1 MAIRAS
7 FSPAIKRRIVFL
19 CVLFLSAFIH
29 LAAQETVVVGQVIDK
44 YDKLPISSV
53 DIYFKNSNIAVQSND
68 EGYFLI
74 RNAGPETTLIFTVI
88 GYKSYEL
95 KLKRGDNVGV
105 QIELEEKKNILD
117 EVLIIPGVNPAVD
130 LMKKVR
136 QKRRQNDVKV
146 LLSAT
151 DQSAVFLSKNDARW
165 QNNKLFEQLKSGNL
179 SENDSVLLMPIYMVE
194 SEYDAKGLV
203 KRQKNKKTYNT
214 DETTENL
221 VDKLLDGMD
230 NRISFYDN
238 SVNLLGKNMI
248 SPLASIGSTFYR
260 YYLTDSILTP
270 TGKQY
275 DIHFYSRNPK
285 SLAFNGS
292 MYVDS
297 ATLALT
303 YISASLPRQANLNFI
318 HNLSFVQKFKKTEN
332 YWIPD
337 NQQSTWYLTY
347 DLLKNDAG
355 ASSELLVSRNTSY
368 LGGEGDIVLQTD
380 SFAGSAFSDKEI
392 NTRMIALQQSK
403 IFKAASIIA
412 DAGLTGYLKAGKI
425 DVGPLATILRL
436 TEEEGLRMGLNMRTN
451 EDLWRNFMI
460 GGYGAYGFS
469 DKKWK
474 YGGEMQ
480 WKLPTVGRFIV
491 GAKYISDL
499 RRTDYDYTDFI
510 WRENPLIL
518 GDYDISSTLFS
529 LKKGI
534 SLNKIKEFTAFAT
547 KDLTPDI
554 EAYLI
559 YLNKKTYS
567 SEIFPF
573 IAPDDETEYETIRQQ
588 SVSLTG
594 RFSFNERSVDGHFQR
609 FYQKTQNPVIY
620 GTVEM
625 GNYQLRMN
633 DNTRNYL
640 RLVTTIQ
647 QTGRFSVGEWRYL
660 LEGGKIFGTV
670 PYPLLK
676 NIKGKS
682 GSAYSRYQ
690 FTLMKTNEYMADTW
704 ASLQSEVITY
714 GILFNNIPL
723 IKRLNLREIA
733 GFKIAYGSQSDK
745 NVQLMKLPE
754 NTSGFNKPYSELSV
768 GFTNLF
774 GIISVQYT
782 RRLTDTYKPNI
793 RKSAVGI
800 SLVLSF

>member
-1 MAIRAS
+1 M
-7 FSPAIKRRIVFL
+7 
-19 CVLFLSAFIH
+19 
-29 LAAQETVVVGQVIDK
+29 
-44 YDKLPISSV
+44 
-53 DIYFKNSNIAVQSND
+53 
-68 EGYFLI
+68 
-74 RNAGPETTLIFTVI
+74 
-88 GYKSYEL
+88 
-95 KLKRGDNVGV
+95 
-105 QIELEEKKNILD
+105 
-117 EVLIIPGVNPAVD
+117 
-130 LMKKVR
+130 
-136 QKRRQNDVKV
+136 
-146 LLSAT
+146 
-151 DQSAVFLSKNDARW
+151 
-165 QNNKLFEQLKSGNL
+165 
-179 SENDSVLLMPIYMVE
+179 
-194 SEYDAKGLV
+194 
-203 KRQKNKKTYNT
+203 
-214 DETTENL
+214 
-221 VDKLLDGMD
+221 
-230 NRISFYDN
+230 
-238 SVNLLGKNMI
+238 
-248 SPLASIGSTFYR
+248 
-260 YYLTDSILTP
+260 
-270 TGKQY
+270 
-275 DIHFYSRNPK
+275 
-285 SLAFNGS
+285 
-292 MYVDS
+292 
-297 ATLALT
+297 
-303 YISASLPRQANLNFI
+303 
-318 HNLSFVQKFKKTEN
+318 
-332 YWIPD
+332 
-337 NQQSTWYLTY
+337 TY
-347 DLLKNDAG
+347 DLLKDNLG
-355 ASSELLVSRNTSY
+355 TKPELLVNRKTVYASGND
-368 LGGEGDIVLQTD
+368 EFVLQPD
-380 SFAGSAFSDKEI
+380 SFAGNKYSEDTI
-392 NTRMIALQQSK
+392 NARLVALQQTPLYK
-403 IFKAASIIA
+403 TARFIA
-412 DAGLTGYLKAGKI
+412 DAALTGYFKAGKI
-425 DVGPLATILRL
+425 DIGKISTILRL

>member
-1 MAIRAS
+1 MKLNNS
-7 FSPAIKRRIVFL
+7 FLHRITKRILLPGVAF
-19 CVLFLSAFIH
+19 LFLSTGT
-29 LAAQETVVVGQVIDK
+29 LAQETVVVGQVLDK
-44 YDKLPISSV
+44 YDKSPISTV
-53 DIYFKNSNIAVQSND
+53 DIYFKNSNRAVQSND
-68 EGYFLI
+68 DGYFLI
-74 RNAGPETTLIFTVI
+74 RNNGPETTLIFTIV
-88 GYKSYEL
+88 GYKPYEL

-117 EVLIIPGVNPAVD
+117 EVLVLPGINPAND

-136 QKRRQNDVKV
+136 LMRKQNDVKLPGGSV
-146 LLSAT
+146 E
-151 DQSAVFLSKNDARW
+151 QSAVFLTKNDTRW
-165 QNNKLFEQLKSGNL
+165 QNNKLWENLKTGNL
-179 SENDSVLLMPIYMVE
+179 SQSDSALLVPLYMDE
-194 SEYDAKGLV
+194 SEYNYKGET
-203 KRQKNKKTYNT
+203 KQQKSKNTYNT
-214 DETTENL
+214 PETAENL
-221 VDKLLDGMD
+221 IVQLLNGLD
-230 NRISFYDN
+230 NRINFYDN
-238 SVNLLGKNMI
+238 SVSLLNKSLI
-248 SPLASIGSTFYR
+248 SPLANIGNAYYR
-260 YYLTDSILTP
+260 YYLTDSIQSEN
-270 TGKQY
+270 GKQY
-275 DIHFYSRNPK
+275 EIHFYSRNPAN
-285 SLAFNGS
+285 LAFNGT
-292 MYVDS
+292 MHIDS

-303 YISASLPRQANLNFI
+303 YMAASLPRQANLNFI
-318 HNLSFVQKFKKTEN
+318 HNLSIVQKFRFAAN
-332 YWIPD
+332 HWIPD
-337 NQQSTWYLTY
+337 NQQSTWYMTY
-347 DLLKNDAG
+347 DLLKDNLG
-355 ASSELLVSRNTSY
+355 TKPELLVNRKTVYASGND
-368 LGGEGDIVLQTD
+368 EFVLQPD
-380 SFAGSAFSDKEI
+380 SFAGNKYSEEAI
-392 NTRMIALQQSK
+392 NDRLAALQQTPLYK
-403 IFKAASIIA
+403 TARFIA
-412 DAGLTGYLKAGKI
+412 DAALTGYFKAGKI
-425 DVGPLATILRL
+425 DIGKISTILRL